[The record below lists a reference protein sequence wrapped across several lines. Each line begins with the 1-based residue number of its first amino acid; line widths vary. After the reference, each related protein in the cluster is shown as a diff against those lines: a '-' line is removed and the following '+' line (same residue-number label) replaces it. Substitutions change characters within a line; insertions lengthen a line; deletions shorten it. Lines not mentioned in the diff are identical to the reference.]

1 MKKYYK
7 ERFEAQRR
15 ISRNLANT
23 MEVNEILETLRAESR
38 NLVPLS
44 METCIIM
51 LDPDAQKYTR
61 PLQCA
66 LYDRPV
72 NCLSCKKNR
81 PAIQKAVSRRKGVVI
96 SKTDPIIRPDGTT
109 VDTGPEAA
117 MPVFVNDEILA
128 VINVVSQPG
137 VRFTKKDFY
146 LMKDLS
152 ELAGNAIMVAKNHW
166 AITQEKI
173 EISQKLA
180 HLSPFVPQSVRR
192 IVESNPELLN
202 QEKESRDVSVLFLD
216 LSIFGF
222 FFMAALYYLEKGDRV
237 LEGLVV
243 TPLRVVEYLTA
254 KIATLTALSVV
265 VGAVV
270 TLAVYGVSINWGW
283 YVLAVVGM
291 SVPISLLGFVLAAR
305 YNGINEFLV
314 PGVFFLVVMQLPLL
328 GYLGIWDNPLLY
340 LIPSQPGMI
349 LLKAAFTGAA
359 LWEIGYALL
368 YLVALVLVGWRWAEQ
383 TFVRVIARQV
393 GNG

>member
-1 MKKYYK
+1 MN
-7 ERFEAQRR
+7 RLLSAMRW
-15 ISRNLANT
+15 
-23 MEVNEILETLRAESR
+23 EVLIQFRQNIFYAAIFVAVLWSAVLFQ
-38 NLVPLS
+38 
-44 METCIIM
+44 I
-51 LDPDAQKYTR
+51 PDAGIV
-61 PLQCA
+61 
-66 LYDRPV
+66 PV
-72 NCLSCKKNR
+72 L
-81 PAIQKAVSRRKGVVI
+81 
-96 SKTDPIIRPDGTT
+96 
-109 VDTGPEAA
+109 
-117 MPVFVNDEILA
+117 
-128 VINVVSQPG
+128 
-137 VRFTKKDFY
+137 
-146 LMKDLS
+146 
-152 ELAGNAIMVAKNHW
+152 
-166 AITQEKI
+166 
-173 EISQKLA
+173 
-180 HLSPFVPQSVRR
+180 
-192 IVESNPELLN
+192 
-202 QEKESRDVSVLFLD
+202 VSVLFLD

-222 FFMAALYYLEKGDRV
+222 FFMAALYYLAKGDRV

>member
-1 MKKYYK
+1 MN
-7 ERFEAQRR
+7 RLLSAMRW
-15 ISRNLANT
+15 
-23 MEVNEILETLRAESR
+23 EVLIQFRQNIFYAAIFVAVLWSAVLFQ
-38 NLVPLS
+38 
-44 METCIIM
+44 I
-51 LDPDAQKYTR
+51 PDAGIV
-61 PLQCA
+61 
-66 LYDRPV
+66 PV
-72 NCLSCKKNR
+72 L
-81 PAIQKAVSRRKGVVI
+81 
-96 SKTDPIIRPDGTT
+96 
-109 VDTGPEAA
+109 
-117 MPVFVNDEILA
+117 
-128 VINVVSQPG
+128 
-137 VRFTKKDFY
+137 
-146 LMKDLS
+146 
-152 ELAGNAIMVAKNHW
+152 
-166 AITQEKI
+166 
-173 EISQKLA
+173 
-180 HLSPFVPQSVRR
+180 
-192 IVESNPELLN
+192 
-202 QEKESRDVSVLFLD
+202 VSVLFLD
-216 LSIFGF
+216 LSIFVF
-222 FFMAALYYLEKGDRV
+222 FLMAALYYLEKGDRV

>member
-1 MKKYYK
+1 MN
-7 ERFEAQRR
+7 RLLSAMRW
-15 ISRNLANT
+15 
-23 MEVNEILETLRAESR
+23 EVLIQFRQNIFYAAIFVAVLWSAVLFQ
-38 NLVPLS
+38 
-44 METCIIM
+44 I
-51 LDPDAQKYTR
+51 PDAGIV
-61 PLQCA
+61 
-66 LYDRPV
+66 PV
-72 NCLSCKKNR
+72 L
-81 PAIQKAVSRRKGVVI
+81 
-96 SKTDPIIRPDGTT
+96 
-109 VDTGPEAA
+109 
-117 MPVFVNDEILA
+117 
-128 VINVVSQPG
+128 
-137 VRFTKKDFY
+137 
-146 LMKDLS
+146 
-152 ELAGNAIMVAKNHW
+152 
-166 AITQEKI
+166 
-173 EISQKLA
+173 
-180 HLSPFVPQSVRR
+180 
-192 IVESNPELLN
+192 
-202 QEKESRDVSVLFLD
+202 VSVLFLD

-222 FFMAALYYLEKGDRV
+222 FFMAALYYLEQGDRV

>member
-1 MKKYYK
+1 MN
-7 ERFEAQRR
+7 RLLSAMRW
-15 ISRNLANT
+15 
-23 MEVNEILETLRAESR
+23 EVLIQFRQNIFYAAIFVAVLWSAVLFQ
-38 NLVPLS
+38 
-44 METCIIM
+44 I
-51 LDPDAQKYTR
+51 PDAGIV
-61 PLQCA
+61 
-66 LYDRPV
+66 PV
-72 NCLSCKKNR
+72 L
-81 PAIQKAVSRRKGVVI
+81 
-96 SKTDPIIRPDGTT
+96 
-109 VDTGPEAA
+109 
-117 MPVFVNDEILA
+117 
-128 VINVVSQPG
+128 
-137 VRFTKKDFY
+137 
-146 LMKDLS
+146 
-152 ELAGNAIMVAKNHW
+152 
-166 AITQEKI
+166 
-173 EISQKLA
+173 
-180 HLSPFVPQSVRR
+180 
-192 IVESNPELLN
+192 
-202 QEKESRDVSVLFLD
+202 VSVLFLD